1 MFTDNH
7 FKTLFCINV
16 NSCIDYIYDSQ
27 VNLRFY
33 EYCRKNILQN
43 TKKVNQIFKIF
54 LTHTID
60 ETIFYLNTIKY
71 LKFGNNFKKYA
82 LPDFITNKK
91 LYANKVNNFEMNNN
105 FFIQIDTFNKTNYD
119 TQDTI

>member
-27 VNLRFY
+27 VNLHFY

-60 ETIFYLNTIKY
+60 ETIFYLNAIKY

-82 LPDFITNKK
+82 FPDFITNKK

-105 FFIQIDTFNKTNYD
+105 FFIQIDTFNNKAK
-119 TQDTI
+119 